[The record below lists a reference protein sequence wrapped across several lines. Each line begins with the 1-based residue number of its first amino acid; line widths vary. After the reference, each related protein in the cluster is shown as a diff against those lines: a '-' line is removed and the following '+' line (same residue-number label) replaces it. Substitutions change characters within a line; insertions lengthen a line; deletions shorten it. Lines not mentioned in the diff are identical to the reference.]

1 MNGSSQKKLYKNANY
16 IRDKIFTIG
25 LWVITASGLNPYFW
39 ITDLY
44 FI

>member
-1 MNGSSQKKLYKNANY
+1 MNGSSQKKLYKNENY
-16 IRDKIFTIG
+16 IRDIIFTIG
-25 LWVITASGLNPYFW
+25 LWVIPAPGLNPYFW